1 MPSARVMRRQVR
13 LLLTP
18 ADNTKTPVRV
28 NTHTHTH
35 TRHSCTHTRRQHGAA
50 RPRKVVLS
58 LTQRAGG
65 GCLSLCLPAL
75 NSRFQSPR
83 THQFAWSQTPLR
95 SNRRPL
101 VLLPHSRASL
111 APPPSLTRFALRSPP
126 FSVVNVPG
134 APRRQGLAGAAGA
147 PRPCLGRRRGAGLG
161 QSLRRGRR
169 RGGLVPSRRR
179 GCPPRRGVC
188 ERIGLKP

>member
-28 NTHTHTH
+28 HTHTH
-35 TRHSCTHTRRQHGAA
+35 GTPVHTPADNTGPHALGRWCSPPRNVPGGVPLALPPSAQFQIPEPTHA
-50 RPRKVVLS
+50 
-58 LTQRAGG
+58 
-65 GCLSLCLPAL
+65 
-75 NSRFQSPR
+75 R
-83 THQFAWSQTPLR
+83 THHKCSAWSPLR

-188 ERIGLKP
+188 ERVGLKP